1 MTTLRELDLS
11 SMLELVSDKAS
22 LQLAQ
27 RVVQGEV
34 AFHESRLVQ
43 LKQLEQAIGKRVE
56 QMK

>member
-11 SMLELVSDKAS
+11 SMLELVADKAS

-27 RVVQGEV
+27 RVVQAEV

-43 LKQLEQAIGKRVE
+43 LKQLNEVIGKRVE